1 MTFVVIYTW
10 ARRLKFSN
18 SHLLSALTVLL
29 VCASLAHAQYDQPD
43 VPVPAGYTH
52 SGYRHDSDCYDS
64 VTGAAKKCMPEFV
77 NAAYGL
83 KIMASNTCGTAGPTE
98 YCVQSNL
105 HNSFNRGGGGVGPGM
120 GDPSRL
126 HPVCEVCDA
135 NDRRYAHPAEYL
147 NDYNNQGNITWW
159 QSETMVDNIQY
170 PNMVNLTLNLGKAFD
185 INYVQIK
192 FHSPRPESFAI
203 YKRTTESSPWV
214 TMATASC

>member
-1 MTFVVIYTW
+1 MTFVVIYPSK
-10 ARRLKFSN
+10 RLKLKSN
-18 SHLLSALTVLL
+18 SSDLLFKALIVLL
-29 VCASLAHAQYDQPD
+29 VCLPFVHSQFDQPD
-43 VPVPAGYTH
+43 PYYQTGQ
-52 SGYRHDSDCYDS
+52 RHDSDCYDS
-64 VTGAAKKCMPEFV
+64 ATGAAKKCMPEFV

-83 KIMASNTCGTAGPTE
+83 KIIASNTCGTSGPTE

-105 HNSFNRGGGGVGPGM
+105 HNSFNRGGGGG
-120 GDPSRL
+120 GDRM
-126 HPVCEVCDA
+126 HPVCEICDA
-135 NDRRYAHPAEYL
+135 NDRRYAHPAEYI

-170 PNMVNLTLNLGKAFD
+170 PNSVNLTLNLGKAFD

-214 TMATASC
+214 SLPPSRLLLEF